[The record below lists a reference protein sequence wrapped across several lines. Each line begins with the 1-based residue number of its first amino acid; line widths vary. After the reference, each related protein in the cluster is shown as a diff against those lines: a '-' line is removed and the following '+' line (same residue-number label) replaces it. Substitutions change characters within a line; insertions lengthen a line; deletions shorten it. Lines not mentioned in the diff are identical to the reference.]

1 MSDNPGPENSRW
13 HLAQDMFLEALEAA
27 MRFPGVFLKTTVSGG
42 GYIFVDMCIMHVMRT
57 NSH

>member
-27 MRFPGVFLKTTVSGG
+27 MRFPGVFLKTTVSDG
-42 GYIFVDMCIMHVMRT
+42 GYLFVDMYIA
-57 NSH
+57 